1 VRGLSSDTQQARMKE
16 HLAGCPQCGE
26 FVRMLQKLVA
36 VVNKPLSR
44 DVPDYVVHNAIS
56 IAALGRPE
64 KVTFAAVVAKLIY
77 DSFRE
82 PLPAGVRSQQT
93 VSRQALYEAGEFSVD
108 LRLEHERG
116 EATVTLVGQVAN
128 RNQPGVPIA
137 NCPVLLF
144 SGAEVVA
151 RAATDEYG
159 EFQMKYRPGKHLR
172 LQLPIASGEK
182 WIEIRLADL
191 SGDSPVDDPSDQHE
205 GTK

>member
-1 VRGLSSDTQQARMKE
+1 VKAPPAEGAEYTVRHFDLTQWTDYVRGLSSDTQQARMKE

-108 LRLEHERG
+108 LRLEHERISNEIPAG
-116 EATVTLVGQVAN
+116 KASAAAVADSFRRKVD
-128 RNQPGVPIA
+128 RNP
-137 NCPVLLF
+137 
-144 SGAEVVA
+144 A
-151 RAATDEYG
+151 R
-159 EFQMKYRPGKHLR
+159 RPKRRFTRG
-172 LQLPIASGEK
+172 
-182 WIEIRLADL
+182 
-191 SGDSPVDDPSDQHE
+191 
-205 GTK
+205 